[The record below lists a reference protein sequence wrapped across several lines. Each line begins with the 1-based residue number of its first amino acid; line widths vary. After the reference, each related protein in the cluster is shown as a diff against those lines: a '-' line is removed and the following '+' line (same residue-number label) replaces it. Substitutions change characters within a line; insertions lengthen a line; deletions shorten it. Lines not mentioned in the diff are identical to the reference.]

1 MNVYTPS
8 CFYFKQHP
16 YCFQGPSNLFHSI
29 SRMRTHLNNNKL
41 DVVQKVVQ
49 HNAHMAHPE
58 NILLCE
64 IMYEDQDYRKIAL
77 EKYF

>member
-1 MNVYTPS
+1 
-8 CFYFKQHP
+8 
-16 YCFQGPSNLFHSI
+16 
-29 SRMRTHLNNNKL
+29 MRNHLNNNEL

-77 EKYF
+77 EKYFYHVETRKLISHFREKFPSSFD